1 MKTLYASLWL
11 AMLIPVFVTSAP
23 CGEDP
28 IKEKCKNDPWC
39 YQQKVEKIGDPKLCE
54 NILKYWPKA
63 EGVHGWCIY
72 RLALKQKDCSLCER
86 IRAKDIRENLCHK
99 DVCKKKK

>member
-1 MKTLYASLWL
+1 MKIVCASLLMISSLMVFGAL
-11 AMLIPVFVTSAP
+11 AL
-23 CGEDP
+23 CEEDP

-39 YQQKVEKIGDPKLCE
+39 YQQEVEKIGDPKLCE
-54 NILKYWPKA
+54 NILQYWPKA

-72 RLALKQKDCSLCER
+72 RLALIQKDCSLCER
-86 IRAKDIRENLCHK
+86 IKAKDIRENLCHK